1 MLLNAVNADMPE
13 AKIKALELFA
23 NLRSPTNSIPVKP
36 NLRWMVYSAGIKFG
50 SVEDWKFAWDK
61 YVGSRQVPSEK
72 SLWMR
77 AMAVSQDTYVLQR

>member
-13 AKIKALELFA
+13 AKVKALELFA
-23 NLRSPTNSIPVKP
+23 NLKSPTNSVPVKP

-50 SVEDWKFAWDK
+50 SVDDWKFAWDQ
-61 YVGSRQVPSEK
+61 YVSSQVPSEK

-77 AMAVSQDTYVLQR
+77 AMAGSQDTYVLQR